1 VDQHECKQ
9 FKAMANCGRTSN
21 SNAPVMTTHGEAL
34 NTWQWYALWAILFFT
49 TLAGISIISQA
60 APLAQEV
67 THVSEVAAA
76 GLVGIVSVANGAG
89 RFLWAWFSDFIGRA
103 PVFQVMFPAQAVSF
117 SCLS

>member
-1 VDQHECKQ
+1 
-9 FKAMANCGRTSN
+9 MANCGRTSN
-21 SNAPVMTTHGEAL
+21 SNAPVMTTHSARPS
-34 NTWQWYALWAILFFT
+34 ILGSGMPCGPSCFFT